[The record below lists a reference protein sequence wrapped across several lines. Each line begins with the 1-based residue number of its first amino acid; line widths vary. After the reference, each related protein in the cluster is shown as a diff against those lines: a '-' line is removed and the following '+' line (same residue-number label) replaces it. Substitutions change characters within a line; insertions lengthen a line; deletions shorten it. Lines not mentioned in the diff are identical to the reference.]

1 MKQPNGRHIDDF
13 FRLFVKREWKV
24 VLGRGYSNLWLLV
37 AMLTATFLAIAFSSA
52 SLEYLSEKM
61 NDPFIK
67 WVDIKNSYGE
77 GDFIGLENALN
88 DPENSVRFDYNSYQS
103 DYYFSYM
110 FFGREGNAL
119 QYFQCRFFQDLKSD
133 LVAAILSDE
142 NVVDGQKVPDLDAL
156 PDETAGLILTRSA
169 LSKLGYERAPAYLD
183 LCHYS
188 VGADSLG
195 FSLYD
200 NEFARIPI
208 PVLGVVKRLPSNV
221 DIISTKYFYEQEN
234 NDNTYPFN
242 LSCHRSYSTSLRYFL
257 PETVDEADFERS
269 LGEAAAALSSVPFT
283 IDAYSFYKPEII
295 PFLPGRFVS
304 LVGESEAALL
314 PFETTA
320 IHEKILAQ
328 WGAQGV
334 QRVFDYQ
341 FSPYEVSEKT
351 YLSVYFNKLN
361 NIRSFEQFVN
371 EYNVKIDM
379 SQINS
384 KENYNAVSIMANI
397 LSWAIIVFAIVCII
411 LFIVDLLKS
420 YFQKVK
426 RNIGTFKAFGVSNRR
441 VTDIY
446 VLIVGVTIVIA
457 ILISLCI
464 TGLVQNSLAW
474 MGFLKEG
481 TYNYLDLATAKTAA
495 TVFIIIIASL
505 ATVYGVMGKLLKQT
519 PGDLIYDRQ

>member
-1 MKQPNGRHIDDF
+1 MKTLNERYIDGF

-52 SLEYLSEKM
+52 SLKYLSDKM

-77 GDFIGLENALN
+77 GDFIGLENAIN
-88 DPENSVRFDYNSYQS
+88 DPENSERFDYNSYQS

-110 FFGREGNAL
+110 FFGQEQNHL
-119 QYFQCRFFQDLKSD
+119 QYFQCRFFQDLKTD
-133 LVAAILSDE
+133 LVAAILAEE
-142 NVVDGQKVPDLDAL
+142 NVVESQRVPDLESL
-156 PDETAGLILTRSA
+156 PDEITGIIITQAA
-169 LSKLGYERAPAYLD
+169 LSKLGFEKAPAYLD

-188 VGADSLG
+188 AGADTLG

-242 LSCHRSYSTSLRYFL
+242 LSCNRTYSESLRYFV
-257 PETVDEADFERS
+257 PESVNEDDFEQS
-269 LGEAAAALSSVPFT
+269 LGIIAEEISSVPST
-283 IDAYSFYKPEII
+283 IDSYSFYKPEII
-295 PFLPGRFVS
+295 PFLPGRFIS
-304 LVGESEAALL
+304 LVGKNEEPLI
-314 PFETTA
+314 PFETAA
-320 IHEKILAQ
+320 INERVIAE
-328 WGAQGV
+328 WGARGV

-361 NIRSFEQFVN
+361 NIREFEQFVS
-371 EYNVKIDM
+371 EFNVKIDM

-384 KENYNAVSIMANI
+384 KENYNAVSIMANV

-441 VTDIY
+441 MINIY
-446 VLIVGVTIVIA
+446 VLIVGVTII
-457 ILISLCI
+457 ISITLSLII
-464 TGLVQNSLAW
+464 TFLIQNSLAW
-474 MGFLKEG
+474 IGFLKEG

-495 TVFIIIIASL
+495 TVFIILAASL
-505 ATVYGVMGKLLKQT
+505 VTIYGVMGNLLKQT

>member
-1 MKQPNGRHIDDF
+1 MDDF

-52 SLEYLSEKM
+52 SLKYLSDKM
-61 NDPFIK
+61 NDPFIR

-88 DPENSVRFDYNSYQS
+88 DPDNAEKFNYNSYQS

-110 FFGREGNAL
+110 FFGREENML
-119 QYFQCRFFQDLKSD
+119 QYFQCRFFQDLKTD
-133 LVAAILSDE
+133 LVAAILSDD
-142 NVVDGQKVPDLDAL
+142 NVVGTQKVADLNAL
-156 PDETAGLILTRSA
+156 PDETVGIIITKAA
-169 LSKLGYERAPAYLD
+169 LSKLGYEDAPAYLD

-188 VGADSLG
+188 AGADSLG
-195 FSLYD
+195 FRLYD

-221 DIISTKYFYEQEN
+221 DIISMKYFYEQEN

-242 LSCHRSYSTSLRYFL
+242 LSCNRPYSESLRYFV
-257 PETVDEADFERS
+257 PETVDAEEFSSS
-269 LGEAAAALSSVPFT
+269 LSETAAVYSSVPS
-283 IDAYSFYKPEII
+283 IVDSYSFYKPEIV
-295 PFLPGRFVS
+295 PFVPGRYVS
-304 LVGESEAALL
+304 LVGEYEVPLL
-314 PFETTA
+314 PVETTA
-320 IHEKILAQ
+320 INESIIAEWGEK
-328 WGAQGV
+328 GV
-334 QRVFDYQ
+334 QRVFDYA
-341 FSPYEVSEKT
+341 FSPYGVSEKT

-361 NIRSFEQFVN
+361 NIRQFEQFVN
-371 EYNVKIDM
+371 EFNVKIDM

-441 VTDIY
+441 MIDIY
-446 VLIVGVTIVIA
+446 VLIVGATIVIA
-457 ILISLCI
+457 IIISLLFTFFI
-464 TGLVQNSLAW
+464 QNSMAW
-474 MGFLKEG
+474 VGFLKEG
-481 TYNYLDLATAKTAA
+481 TYNYLDLATVKTVT
-495 TVFIIIIASL
+495 TVFIILFASL
-505 ATVYGVMGKLLKQT
+505 ATIYVVMGRLLKQT